1 MRMKERKLT
10 NEELQRI
17 DESIID
23 HASTEWRKV
32 AMVVGLA
39 MTDNQGSFE
48 TVPDFFYAE
57 RVRLLVEVGRLESQG
72 NLESIRFS
80 EVRLRS

>member
-48 TVPDFFYAE
+48 NVPDFFYAE